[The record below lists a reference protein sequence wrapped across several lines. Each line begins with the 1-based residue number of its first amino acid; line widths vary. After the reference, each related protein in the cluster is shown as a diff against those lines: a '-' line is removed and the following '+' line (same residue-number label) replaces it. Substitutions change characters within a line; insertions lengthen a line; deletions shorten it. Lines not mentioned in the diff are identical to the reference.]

1 MWDFLTFRSF
11 ITPDLL
17 IILYYMGAVVM
28 PLFAYLFYLWLRAKF
43 SMDYEIDIRKRY
55 RYLFYLAMII
65 SFLSMEIFWRML
77 FEFMIAYFDMH
88 DALLHIASEANIGR
102 DR

>member
-11 ITPDLL
+11 IAPDLL

-28 PLFAYLFYLWLRAKF
+28 PLFAYLFYLWLRGKLPIE
-43 SMDYEIDIRKRY
+43 YEIDIRKRY
-55 RYLFYLAMII
+55 KYLLYLIMLLF
-65 SFLSMEIFWRML
+65 FLSMEIFWRMI

-88 DALLHIASEANIGR
+88 DALMGMS
-102 DR
+102 